1 MLLHYT
7 ITAFWLYIRC
17 ERKPQHMKTFL
28 SLLFIGL
35 LTFSSQA
42 LSAQRIYPCADVSS
56 SGEPSDVGYEW
67 TITPDG
73 GFVYILFK
81 NNRTIYDDVVY
92 FFIDIMNDG
101 KYEEFDTKSIK
112 PERGNDYAVLDF
124 KFTKAGE
131 YKVQVINAEYE
142 TVATEYLT
150 INMKGSS
157 TSGGRN
163 NNNNNNNNVKIDAD
177 YYANS
182 EIIACE
188 DVEDNV
194 ALGVGTNFRLS
205 KNEGTVIFQVKNGK
219 PIESVGL
226 VVKIYKRGR
235 GSADYDE
242 YVTTKNFEIKT
253 TWDKPYFSY
262 QFEDIG
268 EYKLAIYNEEDV
280 WINNGYV
287 TITRR

>member
-1 MLLHYT
+1 
-7 ITAFWLYIRC
+7 
-17 ERKPQHMKTFL
+17 MKTLL
-28 SLLFIGL
+28 SILFVGL

-42 LSAQRIYPCADVSS
+42 LIAQRIYPCSDVTS
-56 SGEPSDVGYEW
+56 SGEPDGVGYEW
-67 TITPDG
+67 NISSDG
-73 GFVYILFK
+73 GYVYLLFK
-81 NNRTIYDDVVY
+81 NDRTIYDDVVY

-101 KYEEFDTKSIK
+101 VYEEFDTKSIK
-112 PERGNDYAVLDF
+112 PDRGNDYAVLDF

-131 YKVQVINAEYE
+131 YKIQVINADYE
-142 TVATEYLT
+142 TVATEYVT
-150 INMKGSS
+150 INWKS
-157 TSGGRN
+157 TSGRN
-163 NNNNNNNNVKIDAD
+163 NNDYGNNNKTKIDAD

-188 DVEDNV
+188 EVESNTPI
-194 ALGVGTNFRLS
+194 GVGTNFRLS

-219 PIESVGL
+219 PIESEGL

-235 GSADYDE
+235 GSSDYDE
-242 YVTTKNFEIKT
+242 YVTTKSYEIKT

-262 QFEDIG
+262 KFDDIG